1 MRCFRHRRG
10 PLIPLPDSGPLP
22 SLQPSPISCPLHT
35 ALVVSEYTPSRRHA
49 QTPAQRCALMDLQQG
64 RSLTNEATALATAGT
79 CAACRYSSKSA
90 IHRRAPR
97 SVPPGWL
104 ASPLASR
111 HSLRRSH
118 TAVDP
123 RAAPRA
129 RLPRVARSVRRAQ
142 RVLHAPAAPHAV
154 RCALRR
160 SQILQRLR
168 EWRSEPPWQLVAVS
182 ATLNSR
188 SRSDVALFSRRPL
201 THIRVRPAGTQSHL
215 GPVPLRPGPT

>member
-111 HSLRRSH
+111 HCGARTPQSIRVRRCARLRRAS
-118 TAVDP
+118 
-123 RAAPRA
+123 RA
-129 RLPRVARSVRRAQ
+129 RRAQ